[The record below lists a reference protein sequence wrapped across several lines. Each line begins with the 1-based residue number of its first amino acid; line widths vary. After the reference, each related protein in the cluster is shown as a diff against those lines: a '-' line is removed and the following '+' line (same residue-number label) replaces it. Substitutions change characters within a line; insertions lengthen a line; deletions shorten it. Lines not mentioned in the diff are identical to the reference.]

1 LKTPR
6 YRDIVAATNLTRAGN
21 LTEATALL
29 QASLVGAASPVAA
42 QTTVGQSALTGATHG
57 QFLAKTFNNSFGAR
71 SYKLYV
77 PSCYDGQPRP
87 LIVMLHGCTQSA
99 GDFATGTRMNE
110 LAERFNFLVAYPEQ
124 PASANPRKCWNWFLR
139 TQQTRDF
146 GEPSIVAGI
155 TRQVMSGYAIDRQ
168 RVYVAG
174 LSAGAAAAAVLGTTY
189 PDLYAAIGVHSGIAY
204 GLAKDVDSAFA
215 VMKRGP
221 SAAKSL
227 PRPADGIPIPTIV
240 FHGDRDR
247 TVNKVNGDRFA
258 EAFDSPEYVKHVE
271 SGRVPG
277 SRSYTKTSYS
287 DANGNKMLEQWD
299 IHDAGHAWSGGSP
312 AGSYTDTAGPDAS
325 REMVRFFLSHRS
337 ERTI

>member
-1 LKTPR
+1 MKTPR

-21 LTEATALL
+21 LTDATTLL
-29 QASLVGAASPVAA
+29 QASLSGA
-42 QTTVGQSALTGATHG
+42 GATVSTQATVVRDAPNGATRGH
-57 QFLAKTFNNSFGAR
+57 FLTKTFNNSFGAR

-77 PSCYDGQPRP
+77 PSSYDGQALP

-99 GDFATGTRMNE
+99 ADFATGTRMNE
-110 LAERFNFLVAYPEQ
+110 LAEERNFLVAYPEQ

-155 TRQVMSGYAIDRQ
+155 TRQVMSAYAIDSQ

-174 LSAGAAAAAVLGTTY
+174 LSAGGAAAAVLGTTY
-189 PDLYAAIGVHSGIAY
+189 PDIYAAVGVHSGIAY

-221 SAAKSL
+221 SAAKS
-227 PRPADGIPIPTIV
+227 PVQPANGVPIPTIV

-258 EAFDSPEYVKHVE
+258 EALDSPEYAKRVEPGHVA
-271 SGRVPG
+271 G
-277 SRSYTKTSYS
+277 SRAYTKTSYL
-287 DANGNKMLEQWD
+287 DANGREVLEQWD

-312 AGSYTDTAGPDAS
+312 AGSYTDAAGPDAS
-325 REMVRFFLSHRS
+325 REMVRFFLSHRL
-337 ERTI
+337 T

>member
-21 LTEATALL
+21 LTDATALL
-29 QASLVGAASPVAA
+29 QASLSGA
-42 QTTVGQSALTGATHG
+42 GATGSAQATVVRATLTAPTRG
-57 QFLAKTFNNSFGAR
+57 QFLTKTFNNSFGAR

-77 PSCYDGQPRP
+77 PTSYDEKPLP

-110 LAERFNFLVAYPEQ
+110 LAEELSFLVAYPEQ

-155 TRQVMSGYAIDRQ
+155 TRQVMSTYAIDRQ

-189 PDLYAAIGVHSGIAY
+189 PDIYAAVGVHSGIAY

-221 SAAKSL
+221 SAAKS
-227 PRPADGIPIPTIV
+227 PAQPANGVPIPTIV

-247 TVNKVNGDRFA
+247 TVNKINGDRFA
-258 EAFDSPEYVKHVE
+258 EALDSPQYTKRID
-271 SGRVPG
+271 SGHVPG
-277 SRSYTKTSYS
+277 SRAYTKTSYL
-287 DANGNKMLEQWD
+287 DANGREILEQWD

-312 AGSYTDTAGPDAS
+312 AGSYTDAAGPNAS
-325 REMVRFFLSHRS
+325 REMVRFFLSHRL
-337 ERTI
+337 T

>member
-1 LKTPR
+1 MKTPR
-6 YRDIVAATNLTRAGN
+6 FRDIVAATNLTRAGN

-29 QASLVGAASPVAA
+29 QASLRVDGAPVAA
-42 QTTVGQSALTGATHG
+42 HATIVRDAPAGATRG

-77 PSCYDGQPRP
+77 PSRYDRQPLP
-87 LIVMLHGCTQSA
+87 LVVMLHGCTQSA
-99 GDFATGTRMNE
+99 DDFATGTRMNE
-110 LAERFNFLVAYPEQ
+110 LAEERDFLVAYPEQ

-155 TRQVMSGYAIDRQ
+155 TRQVMSTYAIDPR
-168 RVYVAG
+168 RVYVGG

-189 PDLYAAIGVHSGIAY
+189 PDIYAAVGVHSGIAY

-221 SAAKSL
+221 SAAKLAAQPSK
-227 PRPADGIPIPTIV
+227 GVPIPTIV

-247 TVNKVNGDRFA
+247 TVNNVNSDRFA
-258 EAFDSPEYVKHVE
+258 EALDSPEYAKHVE
-271 SGRVPG
+271 NGHVPG
-277 SRSYTKTSYS
+277 SRAYTKTTYS
-287 DANGNKMLEQWD
+287 DTNGRDVLEQWD
-299 IHDAGHAWSGGSP
+299 IHDAGHAWSGGNP
-312 AGSYTDTAGPDAS
+312 AGSYTDAAGPDAS
-325 REMVRFFLSHRS
+325 REMARFFLSHRL
-337 ERTI
+337 I

>member
-1 LKTPR
+1 M
-6 YRDIVAATNLTRAGN
+6 
-21 LTEATALL
+21 EATAFL
-29 QASLVGAASPVAA
+29 QASLNGAGAPITA
-42 QTTVGQSALTGATHG
+42 QATVVRDATAGARRG
-57 QFLAKTFNNSFGAR
+57 QFVTNAFNNSFGAR

-77 PSCYDGQPRP
+77 PSSYDEQPLP
-87 LIVMLHGCTQSA
+87 LVVMLHGCTQSA
-99 GDFATGTRMNE
+99 DDFATGTRMNE
-110 LAERFNFLVAYPEQ
+110 LAEELDFLVAYPEQ

-155 TRQVMSGYAIDRQ
+155 TRQVISDYAIDRE

-174 LSAGAAAAAVLGTTY
+174 LSAGAASAAVLATTY
-189 PDLYAAIGVHSGIAY
+189 PDLYAAVGVHSGIAY

-221 SAAKSL
+221 SAAKS
-227 PRPADGIPIPTIV
+227 PAPPAIGAPIPTIV

-258 EAFDSPEYVKHVE
+258 EAFDSPQYTKRVE
-271 SGRVPG
+271 TGHVPG
-277 SRSYTKTSYS
+277 SRAYTKTSYF
-287 DANGNKMLEQWD
+287 DANKREMLEQWD

-312 AGSYTDTAGPDAS
+312 GGSYTDVAGPDAS
-325 REMVRFFLSHRS
+325 REMVRFFLSHRL
-337 ERTI
+337 T

>member
-1 LKTPR
+1 MKIPR

-21 LTEATALL
+21 LGDATALL
-29 QASLVGAASPVAA
+29 QASLSDAGTAGSAQATVVRDAPPVA
-42 QTTVGQSALTGATHG
+42 TRG
-57 QFLAKTFNNSFGAR
+57 QFVTKTFNNSFGAR

-77 PSCYDGQPRP
+77 PSSYDEQPLP

-99 GDFATGTRMNE
+99 SDFATGTRMNE
-110 LAERFNFLVAYPEQ
+110 LAEERSFLVAYPEQ

-155 TRQVMSGYAIDRQ
+155 TRQVMSTCAVDRE

-189 PDLYAAIGVHSGIAY
+189 PDIYAAVGVHSGIAY

-221 SAAKSL
+221 SAAKS
-227 PRPADGIPIPTIV
+227 PAQPAHGAPIPTIV

-247 TVNKVNGDRFA
+247 TVNKINGDRFA
-258 EAFDSPEYVKHVE
+258 EALDLPQYTKRVDSGH
-271 SGRVPG
+271 VPG
-277 SRSYTKTSYS
+277 SRAYTKTSYL
-287 DANGNKMLEQWD
+287 DENGREMLEQWD

-325 REMVRFFLSHRS
+325 REMVRFFLSHRL
-337 ERTI
+337 T